1 MAAKVKQ
8 VPHVTVG
15 QFFKDRGK
23 LLHLT
28 LLGSDAGLA
37 RKIMEPSVNRP
48 GLALSGFFNYFPYK
62 RLQVMGN
69 SELAYLSSL
78 EETESTKFFNRMCEW
93 DIPCLVVSRGNELQR
108 RFIALADAAGIAVFK
123 TTMNTMKFINVA
135 TLWLEWDFAPT
146 TQEHGCM
153 VDLQGIGVF
162 IRGESG
168 TGKSETVLGL
178 LERGCSLVADDV
190 VVFRAPEGRELIGTS
205 KVMGRFHMEVRG
217 IGLVNIPLM
226 FGVGSMRVEKRLD
239 LVVTLEE
246 ADKTK
251 LADMERVGSQQE
263 YYSLLG
269 VKIPHVRLPVAS
281 GRDMARLV
289 EVAALDQKLRGFGF
303 NVAEEFS
310 QRLLNQMQGKSSS

>member
-1 MAAKVKQ
+1 
-8 VPHVTVG
+8 
-15 QFFKDRGK
+15 
-23 LLHLT
+23 
-28 LLGSDAGLA
+28 
-37 RKIMEPSVNRP
+37 
-48 GLALSGFFNYFPYK
+48 
-62 RLQVMGN
+62 
-69 SELAYLSSL
+69 
-78 EETESTKFFNRMCEW
+78 
-93 DIPCLVVSRGNELQR
+93 
-108 RFIALADAAGIAVFK
+108 
-123 TTMNTMKFINVA
+123 
-135 TLWLEWDFAPT
+135 
-146 TQEHGCM
+146 
-153 VDLQGIGVF
+153 
-162 IRGESG
+162 
-168 TGKSETVLGL
+168 
-178 LERGCSLVADDV
+178 
-190 VVFRAPEGRELIGTS
+190 
-205 KVMGRFHMEVRG
+205 
-217 IGLVNIPLM
+217 M